1 MAWTVSLE
9 PRAFTELEKLD
20 RQAQSRIVRYFQE
33 RVAGREDPRRL
44 GKALKGDMGD
54 LWRYRIGDYRA
65 VCQIQDDRSNV
76 LVLRV
81 AHRREI
87 YR

>member
-1 MAWTVSLE
+1 MAWTVSFE
-9 PRAFTELEKLD
+9 PRAFNELEKLG
-20 RQAQSRIVRYFQE
+20 RQEQNRIVRYFRE

-44 GKALKGDMGD
+44 GKALKGEKGE
-54 LWRYRIGDYRA
+54 LWRFRIGDYRA
-65 VCQIQDDRSNV
+65 ICRIQDDRSNV

-81 AHRREI
+81 AHRREV